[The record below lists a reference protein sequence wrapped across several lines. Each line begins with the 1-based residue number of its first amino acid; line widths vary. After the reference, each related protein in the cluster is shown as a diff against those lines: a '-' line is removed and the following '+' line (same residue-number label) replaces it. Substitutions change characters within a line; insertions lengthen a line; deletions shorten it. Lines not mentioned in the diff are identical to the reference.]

1 MLGAVAVMRKALA
14 APILRF
20 LVLGAMIFGLYAAFD
35 ERAAPMATE
44 AIVIDAATARQLRSQ
59 FEATWRRPPTPAEL
73 DGLIADRVVEEA
85 FVREAR
91 ALGLDR
97 GDAVIRQRLRQ
108 KMTFFAEAGAGAT
121 ELDEA
126 AVRAHFEAEAERF
139 RTPPRVAFEQVYLGP
154 DPTDDDV
161 AAVRAA
167 LESGGD
173 PVGLGVATLLPRAM
187 RLAPASVIE
196 SAFGRGFFDRLAAL
210 EPGVWEGPTPSA
222 LGLHL
227 VRITAHEPAQA
238 PPFEAVRDRVES
250 DLRAS
255 RAEAQREAFT
265 EALLARY
272 RIDRPDAAAV
282 LSP

>member
-1 MLGAVAVMRKALA
+1 MRKLFA
-14 APILRF
+14 APLLRF

-35 ERAAPMATE
+35 DGAAPRTTE
-44 AIVIDAATARQLRSQ
+44 AIVIDAATARQLGSR
-59 FEATWRRPPTPAEL
+59 FEATWRRPPTAAEL
-73 DGLIADRVVEEA
+73 DGLIADRIVEEA
-85 FVREAR
+85 LVREAL

-108 KMTFFAEAGAGAT
+108 KMTFFAEAGAGAA
-121 ELDEA
+121 EPDEA
-126 AVRAHFEAEAERF
+126 ALRAHFEAEAERF

-154 DPTDDDV
+154 DPTEDDV

-167 LESGGD
+167 LGSGDD
-173 PVGLGVATLLPRAM
+173 PAGLGVPTLLPKAM
-187 RLAPASVIE
+187 QLAPASVIE
-196 SAFGRGFFDRLAAL
+196 SAFGRGFFNRLAAL
-210 EPGVWEGPTPSA
+210 EPGAWEGPTPSA

-227 VRITAHEPAQA
+227 VRITAREPARLPA
-238 PPFEAVRDRVES
+238 FEAVRDRVES
-250 DLRAS
+250 DWRAN
-255 RAEAQREAFT
+255 RAEAQRAAFT